1 MLTIIQFMDKRVT
14 MNEKMLQEALLI
26 SPFHRWLGLGIQ
38 SRTESE
44 LELTMPWR
52 EEIISNPSIGA
63 AHGGILASLVDL
75 TGLYVLI
82 ATGTSAK
89 ATADLRVDYHRP
101 AIGGPLTAVGR
112 AVKAPL
118 SSVQKIEATVPSP
131 SKGSR
136 MEAGVAKVR
145 PAGSKRKTG
154 E

>member
-1 MLTIIQFMDKRVT
+1 MDKRVT

-112 AVKAPL
+112 AVKVGRQI
-118 SSVQKIEATVPSP
+118 SVAESRIL
-131 SKGSR
+131 GS
-136 MEAGVAKVR
+136 E
-145 PAGSKRKTG
+145 G
-154 E
+154 ELLASGRGAYICG